1 MKTLV
6 DVVGDEGTSSGS
18 FENGLKTKA
27 FYSRYLLIDQAVSA
41 FSFLS
46 IIIAL
51 IEYDL
56 EFEEREDFV
65 AQSMLWMTFILTI
78 GK

>member
-1 MKTLV
+1 MI
-6 DVVGDEGTSSGS
+6 GDEGSNSGS
-18 FENGLKTKA
+18 FEDGLKTKA
-27 FYSRYLLIDQAVSA
+27 FYARYILIDQAVSA

-46 IIIAL
+46 IVIAL

-65 AQSMLWMTFILTI
+65 A
-78 GK
+78 